1 MLIPAR
7 AGHDQ
12 NEAVG
17 LRADSGAATF
27 ELLRRVEDA
36 ERSRLATAVEQAAEG
51 VFLLAL
57 DKTITYANP
66 AARELYGFD
75 ALDLIGR
82 KMNVFGSGEHSSR
95 FWSELWSTVKSG
107 EPWTGRVINRH
118 RDGRTIQVDAV
129 VSPVFDQSG
138 ALTAFVASHR
148 DVTEQVAAEAERGR
162 LVAALEQIGDAVF
175 IFDRDRRIQYTNAG
189 VEQVYGY
196 DTESLGGTAH
206 TIDSDRHDAAF
217 WDVLWG
223 TVEAGRTWSG
233 RIVNR
238 HRDGHEVTVESTISP
253 IIGADGQIQGFI
265 ASDRDVTERIATEA
279 ERARLVSAL
288 EQAAEGIFI
297 LEPDLVVAYA
307 NEAGARMYGYR
318 REEMIGRML
327 TVIDSGVHEGA
338 FFEAIYATTKAGKPW
353 LGTVVNR
360 HRDGHLIEAELVVTP
375 LVDSDRNVTGVIES
389 HRDVTERTASEAERV
404 RLASAVEQAADGIF
418 ILEPN
423 GTVAYVNRSA
433 TRIYGYTRD
442 EFVGR
447 DMRLL
452 DSGAHP
458 PEFFQAQWAD
468 VLAGRTWSG
477 SIVKRH
483 RNGSLVQVESVIT
496 PMSDSKGRLTGIVE
510 SHRDVTRERAL
521 EDALEREAR
530 ERESIEAAIRD
541 IDPTAPP
548 EQMAAVATSQILQ
561 LTDVGSAGVLD
572 LTPGHETTVGVAGL
586 MSAVFGPGGPISAQI
601 ADTLRAR
608 LAEGPWMQDVRQGS
622 IDPTNVRPRDGWPK
636 SVAYAPFHGPGGS
649 FGAIAIATH
658 DVAAAERFAERIP
671 ALTAFA
677 SLLGALLG
685 PALDARHREAAAHTA
700 VQESLDPSAFTPF
713 FQPVVALDSRTV
725 AGYEA
730 LTRFSQSNGDLTG
743 PIVAFAAA
751 ARVGLGLE
759 LEIVTLRAALAAATV
774 LPPEAFVSL
783 NVSPELLLSGRLA
796 ELLAG
801 ETREVV
807 LEITEHVAISDYVA
821 LRRSLIGL
829 GTRVRLAVDDA
840 GAGFASFRHILELA
854 PDFVK
859 LDIDL
864 VRGIDAD
871 PARQAL
877 VAGMTHFATDR
888 GLHLIAEGIETKA
901 ELTTLRGLGLEFGQG
916 YLLGRPRDSRRTRTW
931 PAKVR
936 LRAP

>member
-1 MLIPAR
+1 LIQETTDR
-7 AGHDQ
+7 M
-12 NEAVG
+12 
-17 LRADSGAATF
+17 AA
-27 ELLRRVEDA
+27 DA

-51 VFLLAL
+51 VFLLDL

-66 AARELYGFD
+66 AARELYGFG
-75 ALDLIGR
+75 AHDLIGQ
-82 KMNVFGSGEHSSR
+82 KMNVFGSGR
-95 FWSELWSTVKSG
+95 QPDGFWADLWSTVKSG

-129 VSPVFDQSG
+129 VSPVYGQSG
-138 ALTAFVASHR
+138 QLTAFVASHR
-148 DVTEQVAAEAERGR
+148 DVTERVAGEAERGR

-175 IFDRDRRIQYTNAG
+175 IFDRDRKVVYTNGA
-189 VEQVYGY
+189 VEQMYGY
-196 DTESLGGTAH
+196 ASDAFSGRSAGI
-206 TIDSDRHDAAF
+206 IDSDRHDATF

-253 IIGADGQIQGFI
+253 IVGADGLIQGFI
-265 ASDRDVTERIATEA
+265 ASDRDVTERIATET

-318 REEMIGRML
+318 REELIGRML
-327 TVIDSGVHEGA
+327 TVIDSGVHEEA
-338 FFEAIYATTKAGKPW
+338 FFETIYATTKAGHPW

-375 LVDSDRNVTGVIES
+375 LVDSLRNVTGVIES
-389 HRDVTERTASEAERV
+389 HRDVTERTTSEAERV

-433 TRIYGYTRD
+433 TRIYGYSRE

-458 PEFFQAQWAD
+458 PQFFEAQWAD

-477 SIVKRH
+477 SITKRH
-483 RNGSLVQVESVIT
+483 RDGSLVQVESVIT
-496 PMSDSKGRLTGIVE
+496 PMSDSKGRLTGLVE

-548 EQMAAVATSQILQ
+548 EQMAAAATIQILQ
-561 LTDVGSAGVLD
+561 LRDVGSAGVLD
-572 LTPGHETTVGVAGL
+572 LTPGHEMTVGVAGL
-586 MSAVFGPGGPISAQI
+586 MGAVFGPGGPISAPI
-601 ADTLRAR
+601 ADALRAR
-608 LAEGPWMQDVRQGS
+608 LAEGPWVQDVSRGS
-622 IDPTNVRPRDGWPK
+622 LDPTTHVPPGEDWPK
-636 SVAYAPFHGPGGS
+636 TVAYAPFHGPGGS

-658 DVAAAERFAERIP
+658 DSAAAERFAERVP

-685 PALDARHREAAAHTA
+685 PALDARHGDAAAHTA

-713 FQPVVALDSRTV
+713 FQPIVALDSRLV

-730 LTRFSQSNGDLTG
+730 LTRFSPSNGDLLG

-759 LEIVTLRAALAAATV
+759 LEIVTLRAALVAADV

-783 NVSPELLLSGRLA
+783 NVSPELLMSGRLA

-801 ETREVV
+801 HERQVV
-807 LEITEHVAISDYVA
+807 LEITEHVAISDYA
-821 LRRSLIGL
+821 GLRRSLIGL
-829 GTRVRLAVDDA
+829 GPRVRLAVDDA

-864 VRGIDAD
+864 VRGIDTD

-901 ELTTLRGLGLEFGQG
+901 ELATLRSLGLEFGQG
-916 YLLGRPRDSRRTRTW
+916 YLLGRPRDSRRTRKW
-931 PAKVR
+931 SEKVR
-936 LRAP
+936 LRAS

>member
-1 MLIPAR
+1 LIQETTDR
-7 AGHDQ
+7 M
-12 NEAVG
+12 
-17 LRADSGAATF
+17 AA
-27 ELLRRVEDA
+27 DA

-51 VFLLAL
+51 VFLLDL

-66 AARELYGFD
+66 AARELYGFG
-75 ALDLIGR
+75 AHDLIGQ
-82 KMNVFGSGEHSSR
+82 KMNVFGSGR
-95 FWSELWSTVKSG
+95 QPDGFWADLWSTVKSG

-129 VSPVFDQSG
+129 VSPVYGQSG
-138 ALTAFVASHR
+138 QLTAFVASHR
-148 DVTEQVAAEAERGR
+148 DVTERVAGEAERGR

-175 IFDRDRRIQYTNAG
+175 IFDRDRKVVYTNGA
-189 VEQVYGY
+189 VEQMYGY
-196 DTESLGGTAH
+196 ASDAFSGRSAGI
-206 TIDSDRHDAAF
+206 IDSDRHDATF

-253 IIGADGQIQGFI
+253 IVGADGLIQGFI
-265 ASDRDVTERIATEA
+265 ASDRDVTERIATET

-318 REEMIGRML
+318 REELIGRML
-327 TVIDSGVHEGA
+327 TVIDSGVHEEA
-338 FFEAIYATTKAGKPW
+338 FFETIYATTKAGHPW

-375 LVDSDRNVTGVIES
+375 LVDSLRNVTGVIES
-389 HRDVTERTASEAERV
+389 HRDVTERTTSEAERV

-433 TRIYGYTRD
+433 TRIYGYSRE

-458 PEFFQAQWAD
+458 PQFFEAQWAD

-477 SIVKRH
+477 SITKRH
-483 RNGSLVQVESVIT
+483 RDGSLVQVESVIT
-496 PMSDSKGRLTGIVE
+496 PMSDSKGRLTGLVE

-548 EQMAAVATSQILQ
+548 EQMAAAATIQILQ
-561 LTDVGSAGVLD
+561 LRDVGSAGVLD
-572 LTPGHETTVGVAGL
+572 LTPGHEMTVGVAGL
-586 MSAVFGPGGPISAQI
+586 MGAVFGPGGPISAPI
-601 ADTLRAR
+601 ADALRAR
-608 LAEGPWMQDVRQGS
+608 LAEGPWVQDVSRGS
-622 IDPTNVRPRDGWPK
+622 LDPTTHVPPGEDWPK
-636 SVAYAPFHGPGGS
+636 TVAYAPFHGPGGS

-658 DVAAAERFAERIP
+658 DSAAAERFAERVP

-677 SLLGALLG
+677 SLLGAQLG
-685 PALDARHREAAAHTA
+685 PALDARHRDAAAHTA

-713 FQPVVALDSRTV
+713 FQPIVALDSRLV

-730 LTRFSQSNGDLTG
+730 LTRFAPSNGDLLG

-759 LEIVTLRAALAAATV
+759 LEIVTLRAALVAADV

-783 NVSPELLLSGRLA
+783 NVSPELLMSGRLA

-801 ETREVV
+801 HERQVV
-807 LEITEHVAISDYVA
+807 LEITEHVAISDYA
-821 LRRSLIGL
+821 GLRRSLIGL
-829 GTRVRLAVDDA
+829 GPRVRLAVDDA

-864 VRGIDAD
+864 VRGIDTD

-877 VAGMTHFATDR
+877 VAGMPHFATDR

-901 ELTTLRGLGLEFGQG
+901 ELATLRSLGLEFGQG
-916 YLLGRPRDSRRTRTW
+916 YLLGRPRDSRRTRKW
-931 PAKVR
+931 SEKVR
-936 LRAP
+936 LRAS

>member
-1 MLIPAR
+1 MR
-7 AGHDQ
+7 FG
-12 NEAVG
+12 
-17 LRADSGAATF
+17 ADSEATSF
-27 ELLRRVEDA
+27 VSMQRLADA

-57 DKTITYANP
+57 DKSITYANP
-66 AARELYGFD
+66 AALELYGFD
-75 ALDLIGR
+75 VQDLIGR
-82 KMNVFGSGEHSSR
+82 KMNVFGSGQHPDA
-95 FWSELWSTVKSG
+95 FWADVWATVLSG

-118 RDGRTIQVDAV
+118 RDGRIVEVDAV
-129 VSPVFDQSG
+129 VSPVYDAAG

-148 DVTEQVAAEAERGR
+148 DVTERVAGEAERGR

-175 IFDRDRRIQYTNAG
+175 IFDRDHRVQYTNAG
-189 VEQVYGY
+189 VEQIYGY
-196 DTESLGGTAH
+196 ATEALGGSAS
-206 TIDSDRHDAAF
+206 TISSGRHDAAF
-217 WDVLWG
+217 WSSLWG
-223 TVEAGRTWSG
+223 TVEAGRTWTG

-253 IIGADGQIQGFI
+253 IVGADGQIHGFI
-265 ASDRDVTERIATEA
+265 ASDRDVTERIATET
-279 ERARLVSAL
+279 ERGRLVSAL

-297 LEPDLVVAYA
+297 LEPDLHVAYV
-307 NEAGARMYGYR
+307 NEAGAQMYGHR
-318 REEMIGRML
+318 REELVGRML
-327 TVIDSGVHEGA
+327 TIIDSGVHDAA
-338 FFEAIYATTKAGKPW
+338 FFEAIYGTAKAGKPW
-353 LGTVVNR
+353 TGTVVNR
-360 HRDGHLIEAELVVTP
+360 HRDGHLIEAELVLTP
-375 LVDSDRNVTGVIES
+375 LLDSNRVVTGVIES

-433 TRIYGYTRD
+433 TRIYGYSRD

-452 DSGAHP
+452 DSGAHS

-477 SIVKRH
+477 SITKRH
-483 RNGSLVQVESVIT
+483 RDGTLVQVESVIT

-548 EQMAAVATSQILQ
+548 EQMAAAATVQILQ
-561 LTDVGSAGVLD
+561 LTDVASAGVLD

-586 MSAVFGPGGPISAQI
+586 MSAVFGPGGPISQQI
-601 ADTLRAR
+601 ADALRAR
-608 LAEGPWMQDVRQGS
+608 LADGPWVQDVRQGS
-622 IDPTNVRPRDGWPK
+622 LDPTSVSPGDDWPK
-636 SVAYAPFHGPGGS
+636 TVAYAPFYGPGGS

-658 DVAAAERFAERIP
+658 DAAAAERFSERVP

-685 PALDARHREAAAHTA
+685 PALDARHRDSAAHTA
-700 VQESLDPSAFTPF
+700 VRESLDPSAFTPF
-713 FQPVVALDSRTV
+713 FQPIVALDTRLV

-730 LTRFSQSNGDLTG
+730 LTRFSPSNGDLMG

-759 LEIVTLRAALAAATV
+759 LEIVTLRAALAAAKA

-783 NVSPELLLSGRLA
+783 NVSPELMLSGRLA

-801 ETREVV
+801 EKREVV
-807 LEITEHVAISDYVA
+807 LEITEHVAISDYVV

-864 VRGIDAD
+864 VRGIDTD

-901 ELTTLRGLGLEFGQG
+901 ELATLRSLGLELGQG
-916 YLLGRPRDSRRTRTW
+916 YLLGRPLDSRRTRKW
-931 PAKVR
+931 PEKVR
-936 LRAP
+936 LRAT